1 MAEPATA
8 LSAWENFYLIVG
20 PSAAALIGLQFIVMT
35 LIADMKPELVAMES
49 ISAFGT
55 PTVFHL
61 GGAVVISVVLSA
73 PWPSLPAASI
83 ALAICGFIGIAYG
96 ALVTLRAHRQT
107 KYEPV
112 GEDWIWYITL
122 PCVSYIAIFAA
133 ALFLPAHPQVPL
145 FVIGGAVLALLLIG
159 VHNTWDTVTY
169 IILQNAATRREPAPV
184 DSETSAP
191 AALVPPEKK
200 EGSKPS

>member
-1 MAEPATA
+1 MAEPGAA

-35 LIADMKPELVAMES
+35 LIAEMKPELVAMES

-61 GGAVVISVVLSA
+61 GGAVVISVIVSA
-73 PWPSLPAASI
+73 PWPSLHAAAI
-83 ALAICGFIGIAYG
+83 PLGICGVIGIAYG
-96 ALVTLRAHRQT
+96 AIVTYRAHKQT
-107 KYEPV
+107 NYEPV
-112 GEDWIWYITL
+112 GEDWIWYIIL
-122 PCVSYIAIFAA
+122 PFVSYVAIAVAA
-133 ALFLPAHPQVPL
+133 FLLPAHPQVPL

-169 IILQNAATRREPAPV
+169 IILQHANPRKHESKAP
-184 DSETSAP
+184 
-191 AALVPPEKK
+191 PPENK
-200 EGSKPS
+200 EGTPPS